1 VGANGASTRTAP
13 SLLKAVARLTASR
26 TAEASG
32 VNTRAAPSQP
42 LQAAHST
49 ASRMGAAGV
58 SSNQTAPSLL
68 EATRGISDELTVLY
82 SNGPDDKVN

>member
-1 VGANGASTRTAP
+1 
-13 SLLKAVARLTASR
+13 
-26 TAEASG
+26 
-32 VNTRAAPSQP
+32 

-68 EATRGISDELTVLY
+68 EATRGTSDELTVLY